1 MPQWKVYG
9 RPIVTQENDLKILK
23 IHKMNKKQKIW
34 KISYF
39 NSTKEF

>member
-23 IHKMNKKQKIW
+23 VHKMNKKQKSGKFHIL
-34 KISYF
+34 
-39 NSTKEF
+39 TVR